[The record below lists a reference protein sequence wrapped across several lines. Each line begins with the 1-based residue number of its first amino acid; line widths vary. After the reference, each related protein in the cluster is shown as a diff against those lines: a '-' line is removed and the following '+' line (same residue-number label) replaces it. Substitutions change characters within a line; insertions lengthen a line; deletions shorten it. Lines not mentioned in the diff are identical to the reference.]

1 MNAVLTILLLTLFVV
16 LHEFG
21 HYISARRSK
30 IAVSEFFV
38 GFGPKIFSFKRN
50 NTEYGLKA
58 ILLGGYVKIPGMDE
72 NEPVTDY
79 KSDQLF
85 HTASWTKKLYIASS
99 GILVNFFLAWI
110 ILFSIFAFYGID
122 QPTLE
127 VATIGESINNPN
139 DDAPSKKAGLIP
151 GDIIYSFNGLEVQ
164 SWEELVSII
173 EVNPDKN
180 VSIGYIRNSQM
191 YLTTTTLE
199 SRLLNNELSGY
210 LGVSPVLERQTL
222 GLLQAIPATTLI
234 EIDMTKAAIEGI
246 FTLFN
251 PSTLE
256 ALLGTYTGEDVP
268 DEVRPLSPIGLAQ
281 AGNQIAEGGYVNLFS
296 LLAFVNIFLAVF
308 NSIPLVPLDGGRIV
322 LALYEGITGKKVEDK
337 KLYPIAAFVIIIFVF
352 LGITAFYLDITQ
364 PIKLW
369 NLIEE
374 KHDKFK

>member
-1 MNAVLTILLLTLFVV
+1 MNAILTILLLTLFVV

-38 GFGPKIFSFKRN
+38 GFGPKLFSFKRN

-72 NEPVTDY
+72 NEPVSDY
-79 KSDQLF
+79 KSDELF

-122 QPTLE
+122 QPTLKI
-127 VATIGESINNPN
+127 ATIGDSITDPN
-139 DDAPSKKAGLIP
+139 DDAPSKKAGLLP
-151 GDIIYSFNGLEVQ
+151 GDIIYSFNGSEVQ

-173 EVNPDKN
+173 EVNPEKN

-199 SRLLNNELSGY
+199 SRIFNNEPAGY

-234 EIDMTKAAIEGI
+234 EIDMTKAAIKGI

-256 ALLGTYTGEDVP
+256 ALLGTYTGEEVP

-322 LALYEGITGKKVEDK
+322 LALYEGITGKKIEDK
-337 KLYPIAAFVIIIFVF
+337 KLYPIAAVVIFIFVF

-364 PIKLW
+364 PIRLW

-374 KHDKFK
+374 KLDKFK

>member
-1 MNAVLTILLLTLFVV
+1 MNAILTILLLTLFVV
-16 LHEFG
+16 LHELG

-38 GFGPKIFSFKRN
+38 GFGPKLFSFKRN

-72 NEPVTDY
+72 NEPVSDY
-79 KSDQLF
+79 KSDELF

-122 QPTLE
+122 QPTLKI
-127 VATIGESINNPN
+127 ATIGDSITNPN
-139 DDAPSKKAGLIP
+139 DDAPSKKAGLLP
-151 GDIIYSFNGLEVQ
+151 GDIIYSFNGSEVQ

-173 EVNPDKN
+173 EVNPEKN

-199 SRLLNNELSGY
+199 SRIFNNEPAGY

-234 EIDMTKAAIEGI
+234 EIDMTKAAIKGI

-256 ALLGTYTGEDVP
+256 ALLGTYTGEEVP

-281 AGNQIAEGGYVNLFS
+281 AGNQIADGGYVNLFS

-322 LALYEGITGKKVEDK
+322 LALYEGITGKKIEDK
-337 KLYPIAAFVIIIFVF
+337 KLYPIAAVVIFIFVF

-364 PIKLW
+364 PIRLW

-374 KHDKFK
+374 KLGKFK

>member
-1 MNAVLTILLLTLFVV
+1 MNAILTILLLTLFVV

-38 GFGPKIFSFKRN
+38 GFGPKLFSFKRN

-72 NEPVTDY
+72 NEPVSDY
-79 KSDQLF
+79 KSDELF

-122 QPTLE
+122 QPTLKI
-127 VATIGESINNPN
+127 ATIGDSITDPN
-139 DDAPSKKAGLIP
+139 DDAPSKKAGLLP
-151 GDIIYSFNGLEVQ
+151 GDIIYSFNGSEVQ

-173 EVNPDKN
+173 EVNPEKN

-199 SRLLNNELSGY
+199 SRIFNNEPAGY

-234 EIDMTKAAIEGI
+234 EIDMTKAAIKGI

-256 ALLGTYTGEDVP
+256 ALLGTYTGEEVP

-322 LALYEGITGKKVEDK
+322 LALYEGITGKKIEDK
-337 KLYPIAAFVIIIFVF
+337 KLYPIAAVVIFIFVF

-364 PIKLW
+364 PIRLW